1 MRYYSFPPFKYQYFF
16 PITVKKYSFLL
27 SFYQPYS
34 WFAKIYW
41 KLWINIA
48 VLRYLSSQEDIEKYI
63 PEITIRNFIGKK
75 ATLAF
80 NTGSPGPEQKITA
93 LGILNNQ
100 KFFIKFAQSDLSK
113 NFVRNEEF
121 ILRQLQNQDFV
132 PKILDFNSSSE
143 NVLLKTTLLT
153 GKRFQTK
160 TINNE
165 IVLLLLKIASLQ
177 ISTKNSYDS
186 KIQSSFA
193 HGDFCPWNLMLDK
206 NNIKVFDWEM
216 AGTYPLGYDLFTFIF
231 NTAFFLSSER
241 DISKIIDQDINH
253 INTYFRNFNIYNWNK
268 YLTSFGAIKKRQAL
282 NKNNIDL
289 VNFYNKIE
297 RNR

>member
-1 MRYYSFPPFKYQYFF
+1 M
-16 PITVKKYSFLL
+16 
-27 SFYQPYS
+27 
-34 WFAKIYW
+34 
-41 KLWINIA
+41 
-48 VLRYLSSQEDIEKYI
+48 
-63 PEITIRNFIGKK
+63 
-75 ATLAF
+75 AF

-216 AGTYPLGYDLFTFIF
+216 A
-231 NTAFFLSSER
+231 
-241 DISKIIDQDINH
+241 
-253 INTYFRNFNIYNWNK
+253 
-268 YLTSFGAIKKRQAL
+268 
-282 NKNNIDL
+282 
-289 VNFYNKIE
+289 
-297 RNR
+297 